1 MEIKTYD
8 KLNSVTESANT
19 NGNKDSN
26 AMVNAGFAVAGI
38 AATVLIA
45 SGPIGIVVGL
55 GILGVEILTSDYIKN
70 EWNSLD

>member
-26 AMVNAGFAVAGI
+26 AMVNAVYAGAGVNKQRI
-38 AATVLIA
+38 IYTANTLIKTLH
-45 SGPIGIVVGL
+45 I
-55 GILGVEILTSDYIKN
+55 
-70 EWNSLD
+70 